1 MILVQLLNASVD
13 EVKTLPK
20 NIAVLSPSATQTL
33 IDIGLGDKIA
43 CISQPFKHPKLRKD
57 VQMLGF
63 YHNPS
68 IELIIKCKPDLVIS
82 SYAGTPPSIYKK
94 LEKLGYKLMLEKPES
109 LESIKNFII
118 ELSKTFNRPVP
129 PIVKSFDTIC
139 INSKKRKAIILVGL
153 NPSIAAGTRS
163 FLSSALEC
171 AGFENITKGT
181 YPRVNPEK
189 LIKMNPD
196 ILLLAFKE
204 PEEIK
209 DYKILKEIF
218 KDRLVIVNPDHL
230 LEPSTRILKGIE
242 ALKKI

>member
-1 MILVQLLNASVD
+1 MLNHLLSSSIS
-13 EVKTLPK
+13 EVKTFPN
-20 NIAVLSPSATQTL
+20 NIAVLSPSAAQTL

-43 CISQPFKHPKLRKD
+43 CISQPFKHPKLRKNIKN
-57 VQMLGF
+57 LGF

-68 IELIIKCKPDLVIS
+68 IELIIKCKPDLVIT

-94 LEKLGYKLMLEKPES
+94 LKKLGYKLILEKPES
-109 LESIKNFII
+109 LGSIKDFII
-118 ELSKTFNRPVP
+118 ELSKTFDRPVP
-129 PIVKSFDTIC
+129 RIAKSFDTIC
-139 INSKKRKAIILVGL
+139 TSSKKRTAVILVGL
-153 NPSIAAGTRS
+153 NPSIAAGKKS

-181 YPRVNPEK
+181 YPRINPEK

-196 ILLLAFKE
+196 ILLLAFKK

-218 KDRLVIVNPDHL
+218 KERLIIINPDYL

-242 ALKKI
+242 DLKKI